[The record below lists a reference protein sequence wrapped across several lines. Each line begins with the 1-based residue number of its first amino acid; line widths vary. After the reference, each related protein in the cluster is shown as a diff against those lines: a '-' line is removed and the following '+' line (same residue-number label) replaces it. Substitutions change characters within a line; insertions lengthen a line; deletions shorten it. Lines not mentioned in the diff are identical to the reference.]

1 MLFLYILLLYAVQIS
16 KVKLEFP
23 DEEQVEVLSP
33 ETAKLVKGLGDSPE
47 SVQLKAEILRAA
59 NELKRG
65 HVFVMTSKHIYI
77 YIYIGVKLLLAC
89 RILKWICWRKPI
101 PQNNTAG

>member
-1 MLFLYILLLYAVQIS
+1 MQIS

-65 HVFVMTSKHIYI
+65 HVFCHDRKKI
-77 YIYIGVKLLLAC
+77 LLAC

-101 PQNNTAG
+101 PQSNTAA

>member
-77 YIYIGVKLLLAC
+77 YIYISV
-89 RILKWICWRKPI
+89 
-101 PQNNTAG
+101 